1 MFNKKL
7 IILSNKKI
15 LNIKEQFQNCTYIE
29 IDLSHYDKKLS
40 VPELD
45 CIHEIFEN
53 LSYVGIEEYPFNEGT
68 IIQNYK
74 EQDILL
80 LHLKLSNAFI
90 IEINSEDKADQLDV
104 LSSNSYRLRCAS
116 ESLSDVFYNLDELN
130 YFDRN
135 SGNAMFDS
143 NSFNSAI
150 DMLERAQV
158 YINDMHIDIF
168 NELNENLKLHIN

>member
-7 IILSNKKI
+7 IILSDKKI
-15 LNIKEQFQNCTYIE
+15 LNIKEQFQDCTYTE
-29 IDLSHYDKKLS
+29 IDLSLYDKKLS
-40 VPELD
+40 IPELD

-53 LSYVGIEEYPFNEGT
+53 LLYIGIEKYPFNAGT

-80 LHLKLSNAFI
+80 LHLKLSDAFI
-90 IEINSEDKADQLDV
+90 IEINSEDKANQLDV
-104 LSSNSYRLRCAS
+104 LSNNSYRLRCAS
-116 ESLSDVFYNLDELN
+116 ESLLDVVWNLDELTS
-130 YFDRN
+130 FDR
-135 SGNAMFDS
+135 GIFDS

-150 DMLERAQV
+150 DLLERAQT

-168 NELNENLKLHIN
+168 NELNENLKLSIK

>member
-7 IILSNKKI
+7 IILSDKKI
-15 LNIKEQFQNCTYIE
+15 LNIKEQFQDCNYIE

-53 LSYVGIEEYPFNEGT
+53 LSYEGIEEYPFNEGT

-90 IEINSEDKADQLDV
+90 IEIDSEDKANQLDV

-116 ESLSDVFYNLDELN
+116 ESLTEVVWNLDKITC
-130 YFDRN
+130 
-135 SGNAMFDS
+135 FDS
-143 NSFNSAI
+143 GFFISDSFNSAI
-150 DMLERAQV
+150 DMLDRAQV
-158 YINDMHIDIF
+158 YINDLHIDIF
-168 NELNENLKLHIN
+168 NELNENLKLQIN

>member
-7 IILSNKKI
+7 IILSDKKI
-15 LNIKEQFQNCTYIE
+15 LNIKEQFQDCNYIE

-53 LSYVGIEEYPFNEGT
+53 LSYEGIEEYPFNEGT

-90 IEINSEDKADQLDV
+90 IEIDSEDKANQLDV

-116 ESLSDVFYNLDELN
+116 ESLTEVVWNLDKITC
-130 YFDRN
+130 
-135 SGNAMFDS
+135 FDS
-143 NSFNSAI
+143 GFFISDSFNSAI
-150 DMLERAQV
+150 DMLDRAQV
-158 YINDMHIDIF
+158 YINDLHIDIF